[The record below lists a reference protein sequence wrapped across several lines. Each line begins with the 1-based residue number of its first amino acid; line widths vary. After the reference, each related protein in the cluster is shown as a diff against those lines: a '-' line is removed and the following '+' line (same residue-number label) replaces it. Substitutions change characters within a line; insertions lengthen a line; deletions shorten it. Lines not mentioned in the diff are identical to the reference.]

1 MIIKKERKIQISWI
15 GVFIGESAVDS
26 RKKDD
31 TNKLYAYGVDPY
43 FTVSVVFYKHRHR
56 IDGVALDKS
65 VFLPNRELYSYQLKN
80 YFENQ
85 MNQPNRI
92 CMIYFSTNK
101 KKLEKNQAKL
111 LAKYRKNKANLLE
124 VLPQDK
130 FTFTKPDLGE

>member
-1 MIIKKERKIQISWI
+1 MKYAKILITLI
-15 GVFIGESAVDS
+15 LVFVVSSAVS
-26 RKKDD
+26 AKKKDEPK
-31 TNKLYAYGVDPY
+31 NVYAFGVAAS
-43 FTVSVVFYKHRHR
+43 FTDSVVFYTPIQI

-65 VFLPNRELYSYQLKN
+65 GFLPNRELYSYQLKN